1 MAWRTLTP
9 EQREHKK
16 LQQRQRRKYLRTMKQ
31 EQYRAEQDAKEAK
44 MDACWKWDRALNG
57 RQFETLV
64 MKGER

>member
-1 MAWRTLTP
+1 
-9 EQREHKK
+9 
-16 LQQRQRRKYLRTMKQ
+16 MKQ

-57 RQFETLV
+57 RQFETLI